1 MVRTQFSVCAVQY
14 CSVAE
19 IKVNAECCSG
29 TVEFVDNN
37 SSGGGD
43 DDEKTVVA
51 PFQFNRLLMFGA
63 AAAV

>member
-19 IKVNAECCSG
+19 IRVNAECCNG
-29 TVEFVDNN
+29 TVKFVDNN

-51 PFQFNRLLMFGA
+51 PFQFNRLLMFGV